1 MKKNKKNR
9 INTNRIIGFSISF
22 IILIT
27 SIFSGNITIKANSAQ
42 VKSTSNENGVIEIPL
57 KWSRNNM
64 NFVNSDYKTTNS
76 YYTINSNRNYISV
89 NYLNMI
95 NENNLMSPKDSYNW
109 IHDKYY
115 IDDGHNGDVNV
126 TGLTGNILRTPMLVN
141 PDESNLYTIDY
152 RNLESWFE
160 PVGSTGEEPVSLPVK
175 GNDIWNE
182 NNENSVGWQQSINED
197 SNLQYKTQDWY
208 MFRGI
213 FDLSNEGI
221 NKNNIDDYEFYLA
234 MPDGKMI
241 LGANDLISVFVD
253 EHSTKINY
261 ATPPRPED
269 RYGDRKIN
277 FITRNEKNSNEF
289 VNKTITYN
297 NLSTDRYGGETDDSG
312 KHGYNGLSLGSSD
325 GWHVDLNN
333 EEKDSNGNVVLGNV
347 TDIIKQNVYGNNKH
361 MIDML
366 ASEWCNTGG
375 MTRLALYAVKKPQ
388 ITVKKIAYIH
398 PQDESKVNKSELVL
412 DKNGNILRD
421 SDGDIILN
429 TENHI
434 PEIPADVTVYFKFKL
449 TNTGQI
455 TVNNIKFKDA
465 ILKITYDNENL
476 HGARIVGSS
485 GYYSNLN
492 NLSPGKSITLK
503 DEKNLKY
510 LSDSNRYSDL
520 NKEFTNTVEASG
532 TYFNNQITS
541 KSSSTVNIKIV
552 TESPKVDLTKTILTI
567 NRDGKEINYNKDN
580 PISIVDGDKVTF
592 KISLKNN
599 TKLGDENLSLSGLSL
614 SDILNCDDGKKVT
627 YNNEKWK
634 FRTDKN
640 NLNTTIDTNKI
651 NIGAGKTLIL
661 YTDWIAK
668 SNSGNRGVN
677 YASISYNGKKLDED
691 RVDFKTKIKTGIINV
706 TKNVGNYSELNA
718 NQKVDVDNQLF
729 TINLIDNN
737 DGTIQSVSIK
747 NGQSAQF
754 EGVKYGDSYTIKESI
769 PMNYKLDSIVNNK
782 TNNDTFT
789 MTSDIDNSKVTIT
802 NSYSNTGFFD
812 WVENKVNQLK
822 TSNNI

>member
-57 KWSRNNM
+57 QWSRNNM
-64 NFVNSDYKTTNS
+64 ENVNSDY
-76 YYTINSNRNYISV
+76 TINKNRSGIKV
-89 NYLNMI
+89 NYFNMI
-95 NENNLMSPKDSYNW
+95 NENNLLSPKNANNMKNGWYYNNKWSYGW
-109 IHDKYY
+109 HE
-115 IDDGHNGDVNV
+115 V
-126 TGLTGNILRTPMLVN
+126 TGNAQSDSGNILRTPMLVN
-141 PDESNLYTIDY
+141 PSSSEHNLYTMDY
-152 RNLESWFE
+152 RNLERWFE
-160 PVGSTGEEPVSLPVK
+160 PVGSNGEEPVSLPVK
-175 GNDIWNE
+175 GNDIWDE
-182 NNENSVGWQQSINED
+182 NNENSVDWNQSIDKD

-261 ATPPRPED
+261 ATPPRTED
-269 RYGDRKIN
+269 GHGNRMIN
-277 FITRNEKNSNEF
+277 FIVRDEKNSNKF
-289 VNKTITYN
+289 INKTITYN
-297 NLSTDRYGGETDDSG
+297 NLSTDRYGGETDDSDN
-312 KHGYNGLSLGSSD
+312 HGYNGLNLGSSD

-333 EEKDSNGNVVLGNV
+333 YEKDGDGNVVLGNV

-366 ASEWCNTGG
+366 ASEWCNQGG
-375 MTRLALYAVKKPQ
+375 MTRLALYAVKKPK

-412 DKNGNILRD
+412 DKNGNVLRD

-434 PEIPADVTVYFKFKL
+434 PQIPADVTVYFKFKL

-455 TVNNIKFKDA
+455 TVNNIQFKDA
-465 ILKITYDNENL
+465 ILNITYDNENL
-476 HGARIVGSS
+476 HGARIVDSL

-510 LSDSNRYSDL
+510 LSDSNSYSDL

-599 TKLGDENLSLSGLSL
+599 TKLGDKNLSLSGLNL

-627 YNNEKWK
+627 YNNENWK

-640 NLNTTIDTNKI
+640 NLNTTIDINKI
-651 NIGAGKTLIL
+651 NIGAGKTLVL

-706 TKNVGNYSELNA
+706 TKNVKNYSKLNTS
-718 NQKVDVDNQLF
+718 QKVDVDNQLF